1 MLAKSIIFAAVLQSA
16 LSLNVRAETLTLAC
30 KFKTHAE
37 IGDDFLARAHHP
49 YTRVDQIVVDTGNS
63 SFELRVANTI
73 GTSHEEV
80 YSYKGLDSKSCLKPH
95 IQSLSNGC
103 ISGSQQCGAP
113 VGFFYCKALHQFML
127 SELAIGGVALFV
139 WDCE

>member
-1 MLAKSIIFAAVLQSA
+1 MLAKSISFMAVLLSA
-16 LSLNVRAETLTLAC
+16 LSLNVSAETLTLVC

-37 IGDDFLARAHHP
+37 IGELSAHHP
-49 YTRVDQIVVDTGNS
+49 YTRVDQIVVDTDNS

-80 YSYKGLDSKSCLKPH
+80 YSYKAIDSKSCLKPQ
-95 IQSLSNGC
+95 IQSFSNGG
-103 ISGSQQCGAP
+103 ISGSHQCGAP
-113 VGFFYCKALHQFML
+113 VGFYYFKALHQFML
-127 SELAIGGVALFV
+127 SELFIGGGALFV